1 MKILFLI
8 STLGLGGAEKQLVA
22 CADIL
27 QREIGARVCVASFD
41 ETRTERLPALEN
53 LGVPVM
59 IAGRDQDM
67 PRRIQRVV
75 SFARKSRPDVV
86 HAFSFSLS
94 PLALVTAMTVNAAPA
109 ASFQGDGV
117 SDLEGRNALLTRGTF
132 AFVNYYTSNSHEAIA
147 RVKPRMRPR
156 ALVQYVPNLVAP
168 PAQTMEGSR
177 LPRKSGELTVLSVGR
192 MDDNKRLGVFLQALA
207 AARTLEPQ
215 LTGVIVGDGPARPGL
230 MEQAASLG
238 LLPQGVRFTGQLLD
252 PSSSYADADMFVHLA
267 ISEGTPNVVLEA
279 MAMGLPVVATGA
291 GDLCRIIRPGQ
302 NGFLVPFDDVP
313 ATAQRLVELARA
325 PELRMRLGGEGRR
338 DVLKSFGSA
347 EVRRSLERFYTAV
360 ASRV

>member
-117 SDLEGRNALLTRGTF
+117 SDLEGRNALLTRGIL
-132 AFVNYYTSNSHEAIA
+132 AFVNYYTSVPMRQS
-147 RVKPRMRPR
+147 PGGSRMRPQ
-156 ALVQYVPNLVAP
+156 ALVQYAFQTCGPSGPDDENIEATKEEWRVDGPLV
-168 PAQTMEGSR
+168 S
-177 LPRKSGELTVLSVGR
+177 GR
-192 MDDNKRLGVFLQALA
+192 MDDITNGWACSCRLW
-207 AARTLEPQ
+207 P
-215 LTGVIVGDGPARPGL
+215 RPGRW
-230 MEQAASLG
+230 SRSS
-238 LLPQGVRFTGQLLD
+238 PVR
-252 PSSSYADADMFVHLA
+252 SR
-267 ISEGTPNVVLEA
+267 
-279 MAMGLPVVATGA
+279 ATG
-291 GDLCRIIRPGQ
+291 P
-302 NGFLVPFDDVP
+302 
-313 ATAQRLVELARA
+313 RA
-325 PELRMRLGGEGRR
+325 P
-338 DVLKSFGSA
+338 A
-347 EVRRSLERFYTAV
+347 
-360 ASRV
+360 